1 MHVIRELSF
10 KLIYPHTSMDTI
22 TRVAVV
28 DIVMNVFSGNF
39 GAKVKATYVEQN
51 RKNALGVVAGSEH
64 DVTII
69 VTESFTNAWQ
79 SEMISQTSDI
89 LVYAYPDTVLANKT
103 CVGGTIKFDDRTL
116 RIESFASVKNQRT
129 GVVEQIELGC
139 SEL

>member
-1 MHVIRELSF
+1 MEAN
-10 KLIYPHTSMDTI
+10 T
-22 TRVAVV
+22 AVV
-28 DIVMNVFSGNF
+28 VVADFVMNVFSGNF
-39 GAKVKATYVEQN
+39 GAKISATYVEQN
-51 RKNALGVVAGSEH
+51 HKGALGVVAGAEH

-89 LVYAYPDTVLANKT
+89 LVYAYAGTVLASKT
-103 CVGGTIKFDDRTL
+103 CVGGSIKFDGRQL

-129 GVVEQIELGC
+129 GVVAHIELGC

>member
-1 MHVIRELSF
+1 M
-10 KLIYPHTSMDTI
+10 
-22 TRVAVV
+22 
-28 DIVMNVFSGNF
+28 MNIFSGNI

-51 RKNALGVVAGSEH
+51 HKGTLGVIAGDEH

-89 LVYAYPDTVLANKT
+89 LVYAYADSVLASKT

-129 GVVEQIELGC
+129 GVVAHIELGC

>member
-1 MHVIRELSF
+1 M
-10 KLIYPHTSMDTI
+10 T
-22 TRVAVV
+22 
-28 DIVMNVFSGNF
+28 VMNPMNIFSGNL
-39 GAKVKATYVEQN
+39 GAKVSAVYVEQN
-51 RKNALGVVAGSEH
+51 RKNALGVVAGDEH

-89 LVYAYPDTVLANKT
+89 LVYAYPETVLASKS
-103 CVGGTIKFDDRTL
+103 CVGGTLKFDDRTL

-129 GVVEQIELGC
+129 NVVAHIELGC